1 MVLAAQRQKRTG
13 ESVRVM
19 VAAAVILAAGK
30 STRMRSRVPKPAH
43 VVAGRPMVAH
53 VLAAAASALHAP
65 HGTSSRTEHSAG
77 DAEDH
82 SSHLVLVLGHESAR
96 VLDALSTVPDLPT
109 FAVAEQRTQRGT
121 ADAVLAARSL
131 LDDHHQGAAPN
142 TILVLYGDT
151 PLVRPETLAAV
162 LAAQTASGGVAL
174 LTGEA
179 ADPSS
184 YGRITR
190 DTEGRVNG
198 IVEERHATAE
208 QRRINEVNSGV
219 YCFDADWLWARLEQL
234 QPHDNGELYLTDL
247 IELAVQEGLPVSA
260 HSAPLSETA
269 GVNDRIQLAEA
280 ESHLRRRILERL
292 MLDGVTIVDPATT
305 FIESGVT
312 IGMDTVIYPF
322 TTLRGQTTIGERCE
336 IGPHSVVR
344 DSAIGDDC
352 VVLGSWLEE
361 ASLAAHVR
369 VGPMSH
375 LRPGAR
381 LEPHAYVGNFA
392 EVKNSTIGTHVQ
404 MHHFS
409 YAGDA
414 TIGSGTNVG
423 AGTITCNFDGER
435 KHHTEVGE
443 RVFLGS
449 DSLLIAPV
457 TIGDGARTGAGA
469 VVRRDVPPG
478 GVAVGMPARVIR
490 HVTSEPEA
498 HSQPNASLG
507 SPAQN
512 QGVKENERNG

>member
-1 MVLAAQRQKRTG
+1 
-13 ESVRVM
+13 M

-30 STRMRSRVPKPAH
+30 STRMRSRTPKPAH
-43 VVAGRPMVAH
+43 PVAGRPIVAH
-53 VLAAAASALHAP
+53 VLSAANTALHSTHQP
-65 HGTSSRTEHSAG
+65 SSRVATSGG

-82 SSHLVLVLGHESAR
+82 SSRLVLVLGHESVR
-96 VLDALSTVPDLPT
+96 VLDALKSLPDVPPYI
-109 FAVAEQRTQRGT
+109 VAEQRQQLGT
-121 ADAVLAARSL
+121 ASAVLAARPIL
-131 LDDHHQGAAPN
+131 AVAAVDAAPD

-151 PLVRPETLAAV
+151 PLVRPETLAAL
-162 LAAQTASGGVAL
+162 LAAHAAAGGVAL

-179 ADPSS
+179 AVPTG

-190 DTEGRVNG
+190 DAAGRVTG

-208 QRRINEVNSGV
+208 QRRITEINSGV
-219 YCFDADWLWARLEQL
+219 YCFDAAWLWARLETL
-234 QPHDNGELYLTDL
+234 RPHENGELYLTDL
-247 IELAVQEGLPVSA
+247 IDLAVEEGLPVSTQR
-260 HSAPLSETA
+260 APFSETA
-269 GVNDRIQLAEA
+269 GINDRIQLAEA
-280 ESHLRRRILERL
+280 EAHMRRRILEMH
-292 MLDGVTIVDPATT
+292 MLAGVTIVDPATT
-305 FIESGVT
+305 FVEASVT
-312 IGMDTVIYPF
+312 IGADTVIQPF
-322 TTLRGQTTIGERCE
+322 TTLRGQTRVGERCE

-344 DSAIGDDC
+344 DSSIGDES
-352 VVLGSWLEE
+352 VVLGSWVEE

-381 LEPHAYVGNFA
+381 LEPHAHVGNYA
-392 EVKNSTIGTHVQ
+392 EVKNATIGAGVQ

-414 TIGSGTNVG
+414 SIGAGTNVG
-423 AGTITCNFDGER
+423 AGTITCNFDGVS

-490 HVTSEPEA
+490 HVASESET
-498 HSQPNASLG
+498 HSPAAADSG
-507 SPAQN
+507 SPAEN
-512 QGVKENERNG
+512 AGVKELEEDG

>member
-1 MVLAAQRQKRTG
+1 
-13 ESVRVM
+13 
-19 VAAAVILAAGK
+19 
-30 STRMRSRVPKPAH
+30 
-43 VVAGRPMVAH
+43 MVAH
-53 VLAAAASALHAP
+53 VLSAAAAALRTTREP
-65 HGTSSRTEHSAG
+65 SSPAEAGAG

-96 VLDALSTVPDLPT
+96 VLHALQSVPDMPP
-109 FAVAEQRTQRGT
+109 FAVAEQRQQRGT
-121 ADAVLAARSL
+121 GDAVLAARPL
-131 LDDHHQGAAPN
+131 LTKGTYVATPD
-142 TILVLYGDT
+142 TILVMYGDT
-151 PLVRPETLAAV
+151 PLVRPETLAAL
-162 LAAQTASGGVAL
+162 LAAHAVSGGVAL

-179 ADPSS
+179 ADPTG

-190 DTEGRVNG
+190 DAAGHVTG

-219 YCFDADWLWARLEQL
+219 YCFDAAWLWLRLETL
-234 QPHDNGELYLTDL
+234 HPHENGELYLTDL
-247 IELAVQEGLPVSA
+247 VDLAVEEGLPVSTQR
-260 HSAPLSETA
+260 APLSETA
-269 GVNDRIQLAEA
+269 GVNDRVQLAEA
-280 ESHLRRRILERL
+280 EAHMRRRVLEQL
-292 MLDGVTIVDPATT
+292 MVAGVTIVDPATT
-305 FIESGVT
+305 FIEASVT
-312 IGMDTVIYPF
+312 IGEDTVIQPF
-322 TTLRGQTTIGERCE
+322 TTLRGKTSIGERCE

-344 DSAIGDDC
+344 DSTIGDEC
-352 VVLGSWLEE
+352 AVLGSWVEE
-361 ASLAAHVR
+361 ATLSAHVR

-381 LEPHAYVGNFA
+381 LEPHAHVGNFA
-392 EVKNSTIGTHVQ
+392 EVKNATIGADVQ

-414 TIGSGTNVG
+414 TIGAGSNVG
-423 AGTITCNFDGER
+423 AGTITCNFDGVS

-490 HVTSEPEA
+490 RATTESDA
-498 HSQPNASLG
+498 HSPRDATSG
-507 SPAQN
+507 SSREQ
-512 QGVKENERNG
+512 QGVKENEEDG

>member
-1 MVLAAQRQKRTG
+1 
-13 ESVRVM
+13 M

-43 VVAGRPMVAH
+43 LVAGRPMVAH
-53 VLAAAASALHAP
+53 VLAVAATALRATHRS
-65 HGTSSRTEHSAG
+65 SSRAERGTG

-82 SSHLVLVLGHESAR
+82 SSRLVLVLGHESAR
-96 VLDALSTVPDLPT
+96 VLDTLRSVPNLPAFT
-109 FAVAEQRTQRGT
+109 VAEQRAQRGT
-121 ADAVLAARSL
+121 ADAVMAALPLLA
-131 LDDHHQGAAPN
+131 QPPQTAPD

-162 LAAQTASGGVAL
+162 LGAHEASGGVAL

-179 ADPSS
+179 ADPTG

-190 DTEGRVNG
+190 DTEGRVTG

-219 YCFDADWLWARLEQL
+219 YCFDAAWLWTRLETL

-247 IELAVQEGLPVSA
+247 VDLAVQEGVPVTA
-260 HSAPLSETA
+260 QRAPLSETA

-280 ESHLRRRILERL
+280 EAHLRRRILERL
-292 MLDGVTIVDPATT
+292 MLDGVTVVDPAST
-305 FIESGVT
+305 FIEAGVT
-312 IGMDTVIYPF
+312 IGMDTVIHPF

-344 DSAIGDDC
+344 DSVIGDEC
-352 VVLGSWLEE
+352 VILGSWLEE
-361 ASLAAHVR
+361 ATLATNVR

-381 LEPHAYVGNFA
+381 LETHAHVGNYA
-392 EVKNSTIGTHVQ
+392 EVKNSTVGAHVQ

-414 TIGSGTNVG
+414 TIGERTNIG
-423 AGTITCNFDGER
+423 AGTITCNFDGVR
-435 KHHTEVGE
+435 KHHTEIGE

-490 HVTSEPEA
+490 HVTSEPES
-498 HSQPNASLG
+498 HSPPDATPG
-507 SPAQN
+507 SPAEN
-512 QGVKENERNG
+512 LGVKENERNG